1 MGICTNMPSVSTS
14 QTPIRHRQLITLGVV
29 SCAIVIAACGSSS
42 KPSASAG
49 STGTG
54 PGVAYAD
61 CMRSHG
67 VTGFPDPGPEGG
79 VVLPSTID
87 PQSPS
92 YLAAQQICAKL
103 QRGPVGG
110 PPKPSERA
118 RTLDVEFSKCMRKHG
133 ISDFPDPSL
142 GVPAPGQAQGIIRG
156 GMYWPLPAGTQQSP
170 AFEKAATACGLHT
183 PRISSG

>member
-67 VTGFPDPGPEGG
+67 VTDFPDPTPDGG
-79 VVLPSTID
+79 VALPATIN

-92 YLAAQQICAKL
+92 YQAALLACAKL
-103 QRGPVGG
+103 QPGPAGG
-110 PPKPSERA
+110 PPKASERQ
-118 RTLDVEFSKCMRKHG
+118 RTAGLAFSKCMRRHG
-133 ISDFPDPSL
+133 LPDFPDPAISSRPPNQDE
-142 GVPAPGQAQGIIRG
+142 GVWRA
-156 GMYWPLPAGTQQSP
+156 GMYWPLPPGTQQSP
-170 AFEKAATACGLHT
+170 AFLKAGAACGL
-183 PRISSG
+183 R